1 MSDQKNYEDDM
12 SLPDRPEVRQQRRW
26 VTAGVATLDGMSD
39 RFALLM
45 QRYNVHYSWAVAIA
59 TFLTM
64 LATAGVLGSAGVM
77 IEPLQA
83 EFGWS
88 NADISFALAVRLL
101 LFGLMGPFSAALM
114 NRFGIRNVVIAALVL
129 ISSGLL
135 GSFFMTQTW
144 QLVLL
149 WGVVVGFGTGM
160 TVLVLGATVATR
172 WFSKRRGLVVGLMTA
187 SNGTG
192 QLVFLPLLARLSGT
206 VGWRAALGFV
216 LFTLVLAL
224 VAVALLMRD
233 HPDEVGLAPYG
244 GTERVTAPPRQ
255 LGMRQLL
262 LSPLVALR
270 EASKTATFWAL
281 FFTFYVCGLST
292 NGLIQTHW
300 IALCGDFGVVPVSAA
315 GMLAIIGCFDFVGTI
330 LSGWLSDRYDNR
342 WLLFVFYGLR
352 GVSLIYLPFSGF
364 TLSSLSIF
372 AVFYGLDWVATV
384 PPTVKLVAERFGP
397 EKAGLIFGWIFA
409 AHQLGAATAA
419 FGAGAT
425 RTEFATYLPALYIAG
440 VFCIAASLVIIILPK
455 MSEPGKPNV
464 VPATA

>member
-1 MSDQKNYEDDM
+1 M
-12 SLPDRPEVRQQRRW
+12 SLLDRPEVQQQRRR
-26 VTAGVATLDGMSD
+26 VTAGVATLDGISD
-39 RFALLM
+39 RFAQFM
-45 QRYNVHYSWAVAIA
+45 QRYNVHYGWAVAIA

-101 LFGLMGPFSAALM
+101 LFGLMGPFSAAFM

-160 TVLVLGATVATR
+160 TVL
-172 WFSKRRGLVVGLMTA
+172 
-187 SNGTG
+187 
-192 QLVFLPLLARLSGT
+192 
-206 VGWRAALGFV
+206 
-216 LFTLVLAL
+216 AL

-255 LGMRQLL
+255 LGIRQLL

-270 EASKTATFWAL
+270 EASKTAAFWAL

-292 NGLIQTHW
+292 NGLIQTH
-300 IALCGDFGVVPVSAA
+300 
-315 GMLAIIGCFDFVGTI
+315 
-330 LSGWLSDRYDNR
+330 
-342 WLLFVFYGLR
+342 
-352 GVSLIYLPFSGF
+352 
-364 TLSSLSIF
+364 
-372 AVFYGLDWVATV
+372 
-384 PPTVKLVAERFGP
+384 
-397 EKAGLIFGWIFA
+397 
-409 AHQLGAATAA
+409 
-419 FGAGAT
+419 
-425 RTEFATYLPALYIAG
+425 
-440 VFCIAASLVIIILPK
+440 
-455 MSEPGKPNV
+455 
-464 VPATA
+464 

>member
-1 MSDQKNYEDDM
+1 MRIVIASPCERPPERFQHFTTTRWCPLDQKMSDQKNYEDDM
-12 SLPDRPEVRQQRRW
+12 SLPDRP
-26 VTAGVATLDGMSD
+26 
-39 RFALLM
+39 
-45 QRYNVHYSWAVAIA
+45 
-59 TFLTM
+59 
-64 LATAGVLGSAGVM
+64 
-77 IEPLQA
+77 
-83 EFGWS
+83 
-88 NADISFALAVRLL
+88 
-101 LFGLMGPFSAALM
+101 
-114 NRFGIRNVVIAALVL
+114 VVIAALVL

-192 QLVFLPLLARLSGT
+192 QLVFLPLLAKLSGT

-281 FFTFYVCGLST
+281 FFTFYVCGFST
-292 NGLIQTHW
+292 NGW
-300 IALCGDFGVVPVSAA
+300 
-315 GMLAIIGCFDFVGTI
+315 
-330 LSGWLSDRYDNR
+330 
-342 WLLFVFYGLR
+342 
-352 GVSLIYLPFSGF
+352 LPFRLPSSLRLSALAGRRPA
-364 TLSSLSIF
+364 LSS
-372 AVFYGLDWVATV
+372 
-384 PPTVKLVAERFGP
+384 
-397 EKAGLIFGWIFA
+397 AGSS
-409 AHQLGAATAA
+409 
-419 FGAGAT
+419 
-425 RTEFATYLPALYIAG
+425 PAI
-440 VFCIAASLVIIILPK
+440 SLVRQPRHLALARHAPNSPLTFPRSTSPVAISTRRQRPRARQRRAAR
-455 MSEPGKPNV
+455 SKPQS
-464 VPATA
+464 T

>member
-1 MSDQKNYEDDM
+1 MSDQKNYENDI
-12 SLPDRPEVRQQRRW
+12 SLPDRPELRQQRRW
-26 VTAGVATLDGMSD
+26 VTAGVATLDETSD

-64 LATAGVLGSAGVM
+64 LATAGVFGS
-77 IEPLQA
+77 
-83 EFGWS
+83 
-88 NADISFALAVRLL
+88 
-101 LFGLMGPFSAALM
+101 
-114 NRFGIRNVVIAALVL
+114 
-129 ISSGLL
+129 
-135 GSFFMTQTW
+135 
-144 QLVLL
+144 
-149 WGVVVGFGTGM
+149 
-160 TVLVLGATVATR
+160 
-172 WFSKRRGLVVGLMTA
+172 
-187 SNGTG
+187 
-192 QLVFLPLLARLSGT
+192 
-206 VGWRAALGFV
+206 
-216 LFTLVLAL
+216 AL

-281 FFTFYVCGLST
+281 FFTFYVRGLST

-300 IALCGDFGVVPVSAA
+300 IAMCGDFGVVPVSAA
-315 GMLAIIGCFDFVGTI
+315 GMLAIVGCFDFVGTI

-397 EKAGLIFGWIFA
+397 EKASLIFGWIFA

-440 VFCIAASLVIIILPK
+440 AFCIAASLVVISLPK
-455 MSEPGKPNV
+455 ISKPGKPHV
-464 VPATA
+464 VPATARTNPVE

>member
-1 MSDQKNYEDDM
+1 MSDQKNDEDHM
-12 SLPDRPEVRQQRRW
+12 SLLDRPEVRQQRRR

-39 RFALLM
+39 RFAQFM
-45 QRYNVHYSWAVAIA
+45 QRYNVHYGWAVAIA

-101 LFGLMGPFSAALM
+101 LFGLMGPFSAAFM

-187 SNGTG
+187 SNATG
-192 QLVFLPLLARLSGT
+192 QLVFLPLLASLSGT

-233 HPDEVGLAPYG
+233 HPDEVGLSWRA
-244 GTERVTAPPRQ
+244 R
-255 LGMRQLL
+255 
-262 LSPLVALR
+262 
-270 EASKTATFWAL
+270 
-281 FFTFYVCGLST
+281 
-292 NGLIQTHW
+292 
-300 IALCGDFGVVPVSAA
+300 
-315 GMLAIIGCFDFVGTI
+315 
-330 LSGWLSDRYDNR
+330 
-342 WLLFVFYGLR
+342 
-352 GVSLIYLPFSGF
+352 
-364 TLSSLSIF
+364 
-372 AVFYGLDWVATV
+372 
-384 PPTVKLVAERFGP
+384 
-397 EKAGLIFGWIFA
+397 
-409 AHQLGAATAA
+409 
-419 FGAGAT
+419 
-425 RTEFATYLPALYIAG
+425 
-440 VFCIAASLVIIILPK
+440 
-455 MSEPGKPNV
+455 
-464 VPATA
+464 